1 MFIDV
6 VLLILLCVTLF
17 FAIRLSRQFA
27 DIRRDQDKLS
37 ELVMNLNTASERA
50 EKAVKSMRKNAL
62 ETSEKLQGDIIKA
75 QGLSDELDIMIEAG
89 NSLAERLQKIAE
101 KSRKATQGNDTKKP
115 KAANKKSASK
125 KKKEPRS
132 RAEKELIEA
141 LKAQGDI

>member
-101 KSRKATQGNDTKKP
+101 KSRKAAQGNDTKKP
-115 KAANKKSASK
+115 KAANKKSSSK
-125 KKKEPRS
+125 KKKDPRS